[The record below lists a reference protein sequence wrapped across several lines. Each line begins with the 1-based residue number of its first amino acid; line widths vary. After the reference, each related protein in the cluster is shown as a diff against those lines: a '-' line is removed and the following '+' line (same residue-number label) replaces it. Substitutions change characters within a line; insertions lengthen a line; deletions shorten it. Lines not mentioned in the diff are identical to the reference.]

1 MKWNQKGIIACVILF
16 FVIIGALMVQGV
28 QKTNNQEDAHYALEE
43 DVVSVEKKET
53 AKPELTKSVEPT
65 KTPKQKTAV
74 STSTPKEKIKGKNT
88 EKPTAKPA
96 AVTAPK
102 KDKGN
107 KTEKKSGE
115 NVTKKS
121 VSTEKPV
128 TVKPTE
134 KQTEKPKNEVSF
146 EIECKKILKKKEL
159 WKNGL
164 EEVIPASG
172 IYYSGKCSFTAEESV
187 YDILKR
193 ITKENNIALDSE
205 FTPMYGTY
213 YVKGIGGL
221 YQFDCGSKSG
231 WMYSVNGMTPNV
243 GASNYQVSNGD
254 VIVFYYVCEY
264 EY

>member
-1 MKWNQKGIIACVILF
+1 MKWNQKGIIACVVLF
-16 FVIIGALMVQGV
+16 FVIIGALVIQGI
-28 QKTNNQEDAHYALEE
+28 QKPNKEVNPHYASEE

-53 AKPELTKSVEPT
+53 AKPESTKSVEPT
-65 KTPKQKTAV
+65 KTPKQKTVV

-115 NVTKKS
+115 NVTKKP

-134 KQTEKPKNEVSF
+134 KQTEKPKN
-146 EIECKKILKKKEL
+146 
-159 WKNGL
+159 
-164 EEVIPASG
+164 VIPASG

>member
-1 MKWNQKGIIACVILF
+1 MKWNQKGIIACVVLF
-16 FVIIGALMVQGV
+16 FVIIGALVIQGI
-28 QKTNNQEDAHYALEE
+28 QKPNKEVNPHYASEE

-53 AKPELTKSVEPT
+53 AKPESTKSVEPT
-65 KTPKQKTAV
+65 KTPKQKTA
-74 STSTPKEKIKGKNT
+74 
-88 EKPTAKPA
+88 
-96 AVTAPK
+96 
-102 KDKGN
+102 
-107 KTEKKSGE
+107 
-115 NVTKKS
+115 
-121 VSTEKPV
+121 
-128 TVKPTE
+128 
-134 KQTEKPKNEVSF
+134 KPKNEVSF

-221 YQFDCGSKSG
+221 YQFDCGSESG

-264 EY
+264 E

>member
-1 MKWNQKGIIACVILF
+1 MKWNQKGIITCVVLF
-16 FVIIGALMVQGV
+16 FVIIGALVIQGI
-28 QKTNNQEDAHYALEE
+28 QKPNKEVNPHYASEE

-53 AKPELTKSVEPT
+53 AKPESTKSVEPT
-65 KTPKQKTAV
+65 KTPKQKTVV

-115 NVTKKS
+115 NVIKKP

-164 EEVIPASG
+164 
-172 IYYSGKCSFTAEESV
+172 
-187 YDILKR
+187 
-193 ITKENNIALDSE
+193 
-205 FTPMYGTY
+205 
-213 YVKGIGGL
+213 
-221 YQFDCGSKSG
+221 
-231 WMYSVNGMTPNV
+231 
-243 GASNYQVSNGD
+243 
-254 VIVFYYVCEY
+254 
-264 EY
+264 

>member
-16 FVIIGALMVQGV
+16 FVVIGALMIQGV
-28 QKTNNQEDAHYALEE
+28 QKTNKQEDTHYALEE

-53 AKPELTKSVEPT
+53 AKPEST
-65 KTPKQKTAV
+65 KTPKQKAAV

-107 KTEKKSGE
+107 KTEKKSGK
-115 NVTKKS
+115 NVTKKP

-128 TVKPTE
+128 TVKPTV
-134 KQTEKPKNEVSF
+134 KPTEKPKNEVSF

-172 IYYSGKCSFTAEESV
+172 IYYSGKCSFTEKESV

-205 FTPMYGTY
+205 YTPMYGTY

-221 YQFDCGSKSG
+221 YQFDCG
-231 WMYSVNGMTPNV
+231 
-243 GASNYQVSNGD
+243 D

>member
-16 FVIIGALMVQGV
+16 FVVIGALMIQGV
-28 QKTNNQEDAHYALEE
+28 QKTNKQEDTHYALEE

-53 AKPELTKSVEPT
+53 AKPESTKTVEPT
-65 KTPKQKTAV
+65 KTPKQKAAV

-107 KTEKKSGE
+107 KTEKKSG
-115 NVTKKS
+115 
-121 VSTEKPV
+121 KP
-128 TVKPTE
+128 
-134 KQTEKPKNEVSF
+134 TEKPKNEVSF

-172 IYYSGKCSFTAEESV
+172 IYYSGKCSFTEKESV

-205 FTPMYGTY
+205 YTPMYGTY

-221 YQFDCGSKSG
+221 YQFDCGSESG
-231 WMYSVNGMTPNV
+231 WMYSVNGRTPNV